1 MTWKES
7 AQRFERGVRIAV
19 EDGLIAAVGTLN
31 EQPESR
37 LRNRAI
43 LPGFVNVHSHAFQR
57 GLRGHGEAFP
67 TGAGSFWTWREAM
80 YKLVNSLTQE
90 SAYELSRQC
99 FEEMLSA
106 GITTVG
112 EFHYIHHSTG
122 DQEDFALDQSILLA
136 ARDAGIRLTLI
147 QTFYKTG
154 GFDKPLAGGQ
164 KRFSTHDH
172 ESFWRQFD
180 RLQSQM
186 DSATQSLAVAAHSIR
201 AVPLDDLKALHSET
215 MKRGRP
221 FHMHIEEQPLEIT
234 ECVDRYGKP
243 PMALVNE
250 HLEFNP
256 LFTAVHCTHTAA
268 ADMSDFIE
276 RGGNVCINPL
286 TEGNLG
292 DGIPVVP
299 RILKAGGRIALGSDA
314 NTRLCWTEEMRWLEY
329 GQRLSSL
336 QRGVCVNEHGSV
348 ATMLLEIGTVNG
360 ARSLGVRT
368 GRIAPKH
375 HADFIAIDLQ
385 ATDLRGWTP
394 ETLLDSLVFGC
405 GNSAIAE
412 VCVAGRWRPTS

>member
-1 MTWKES
+1 
-7 AQRFERGVRIAV
+7 
-19 EDGLIAAVGTLN
+19 
-31 EQPESR
+31 
-37 LRNRAI
+37 
-43 LPGFVNVHSHAFQR
+43 
-57 GLRGHGEAFP
+57 
-67 TGAGSFWTWREAM
+67 
-80 YKLVNSLTQE
+80 
-90 SAYELSRQC
+90 
-99 FEEMLSA
+99 
-106 GITTVG
+106 
-112 EFHYIHHSTG
+112 
-122 DQEDFALDQSILLA
+122 
-136 ARDAGIRLTLI
+136 
-147 QTFYKTG
+147 
-154 GFDKPLAGGQ
+154 
-164 KRFSTHDH
+164 
-172 ESFWRQFD
+172 
-180 RLQSQM
+180 
-186 DSATQSLAVAAHSIR
+186 
-201 AVPLDDLKALHSET
+201 
-215 MKRGRP
+215 
-221 FHMHIEEQPLEIT
+221 
-234 ECVDRYGKP
+234 
-243 PMALVNE
+243 
-250 HLEFNP
+250 
-256 LFTAVHCTHTAA
+256 
-268 ADMSDFIE
+268 MSDFIE

-368 GRIAPKH
+368 GRLAPKH